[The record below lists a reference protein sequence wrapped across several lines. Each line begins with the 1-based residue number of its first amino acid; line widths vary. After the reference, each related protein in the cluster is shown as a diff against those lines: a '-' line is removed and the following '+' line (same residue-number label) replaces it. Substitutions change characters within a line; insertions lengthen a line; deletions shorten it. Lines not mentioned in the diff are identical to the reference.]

1 VTGQGCWLVCRPG
14 RVEAVSVGWA
24 GRGAAEAM
32 MTRLDDP
39 DVIAEL
45 RALLTLLA
53 QLEALEPDASDA
65 GLRALLAASA
75 RAEPRRRRGP

>member
-1 VTGQGCWLVCRPG
+1 
-14 RVEAVSVGWA
+14 
-24 GRGAAEAM
+24 M

-65 GLRALLAASA
+65 GLRALLAA
-75 RAEPRRRRGP
+75 